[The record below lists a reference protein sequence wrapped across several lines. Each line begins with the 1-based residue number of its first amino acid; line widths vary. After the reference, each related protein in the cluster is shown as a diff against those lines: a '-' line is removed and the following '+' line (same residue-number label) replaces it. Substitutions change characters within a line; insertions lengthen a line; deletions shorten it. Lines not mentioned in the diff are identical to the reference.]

1 MNVESLVVKI
11 ASRCNIN
18 CTYCYMYNHLDQSYK
33 LQPKFMSKETINN
46 LKERIKNHCKK
57 HDLNDFFIV
66 MHGGEPLMSKV
77 SDVRYFIETLR
88 SLDKDKIEVH
98 FAVQTNGILINEEF
112 CNLFNEYGVGI
123 GISIDGKKEINDL
136 YRLDKKGRGTFDRV
150 KQGIEQ
156 AHQHLNNPLGCLSV
170 VNLQSDP
177 VESYQAFKELNFR
190 GANFL
195 LLDENYDTL
204 DTESDTIKNHKNSDW
219 LIKLFDHW
227 YRIDDK
233 ERIRI
238 RKFED
243 IISYILGS
251 EVGTESAGK
260 GYNKVAV
267 IETNGDIEP
276 LDVLKICGEEFTKH
290 KFNLANNELDD
301 VFESDLVK
309 VYYNSK
315 QYLSKQCLACPVQEV
330 CGGGYIPHRFNSKN
344 GFNNPSIYCKDL
356 LRLITHIQNVVIDD
370 MPQEVV
376 EESSVERLTYEK
388 ALDMISENLPDIPEP
403 EYVDLLEHFKQE
415 QTVV

>member
-33 LQPKFMSKETINN
+33 SQPKFMSKETINN
-46 LKERIKNHCKK
+46 LKDKIKNHCVK
-57 HDLNDFFIV
+57 HELKDFYLII
-66 MHGGEPLMSKV
+66 HGGEPLLSKV
-77 SDVRYFIETLR
+77 SDLRHFLETLK
-88 SLDKDKIEVH
+88 SLDKDDIAIH
-98 FAVQTNGILINEEF
+98 FAVQTNGMLINEEY
-112 CNLFNEYGVGI
+112 CKLFNEFGVGI
-123 GISIDGKKEINDL
+123 GISIDGKEEINDL
-136 YRLDKKGRGTFDRV
+136 YRLDKQGNGTFSRV
-150 KQGIEQ
+150 KEGIEQ
-156 AHQHLNNPLGCLSV
+156 AHKHLKNPLGCLSV

-177 VESYQAFKELNFR
+177 IESYEIFRDLKFK

-204 DTESDTIKNHKNSDW
+204 GLDSETIKGHKNSNW
-219 LIKLFDHW
+219 LIELFDHW
-227 YRIDDK
+227 YKIDDK
-233 ERIRI
+233 ERVRI
-238 RKFED
+238 RKFEN

-251 EVGTESAGK
+251 EIGTESSGK

-290 KFNLANNELDD
+290 KFNLGENELDD

-315 QYLSKQCLACPVQEV
+315 QYLSKQCLACPVQDV
-330 CGGGYIPHRFNSKN
+330 CGGGYIPHRFNSEN

-370 MPQEVV
+370 MPKEIV
-376 EESSVERLTYEK
+376 EESDVERLTYEK
-388 ALDMISENLPDIPEP
+388 ALEMISAKLPEIEEP
-403 EYVDLLEHFKQE
+403 AYTSLLEHFKK
-415 QTVV
+415 